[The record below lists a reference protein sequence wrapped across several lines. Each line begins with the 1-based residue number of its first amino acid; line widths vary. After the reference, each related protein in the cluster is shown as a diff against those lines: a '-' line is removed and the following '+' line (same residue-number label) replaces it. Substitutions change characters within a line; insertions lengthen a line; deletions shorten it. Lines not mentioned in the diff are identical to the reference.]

1 MFRKRRHKYYGSG
14 AEHLEAA
21 VEQLCA
27 RLRFSDPEGL
37 PRSIVVTSSVPGE
50 GKSTVSALIARQLSR
65 SGTRVLAM
73 DCDLRRPALGR
84 RLGAGSHQGIGAVL
98 LGELTLSQAVKP
110 VDNNLWLLDA
120 ELKPYYPSDLFAT
133 KRFGDLL
140 DKATEMFDCL
150 VVDTPPLGA
159 VIDAA
164 VIASRADGALLVMR
178 EGITKR
184 KDLLSSKTQLVRSGS
199 RILGCVVNGYKDE

>member
-1 MFRKRRHKYYGSG
+1 MLRNKKNKYYGSN

-50 GKSTVSALIARQLSR
+50 GKSTVSALIARQLAR
-65 SGTRVLAM
+65 GGTRTLAM
-73 DCDLRRPALGR
+73 DCDLRRPVLGR

-98 LGELTLSQAVKP
+98 LGELSLSQAVKP
-110 VDNNLWLLDA
+110 VDQNLWLLDA

-133 KRFGDLL
+133 NRFGDLL
-140 DKATEMFDCL
+140 DKASEMFDCL
-150 VVDTPPLGA
+150 IIDTPPLGA
-159 VIDAA
+159 VVDAA
-164 VIASRADGALLVMR
+164 VIASRADGTLLVMR
-178 EGITKR
+178 EGVTKR
-184 KDLLSSKTQLVRSGS
+184 KDLLSSKTQLTRSGS
-199 RILGCVVNGYKDE
+199 RILGCVVNGCKGE